1 MLAQS
6 SFWISFL
13 FYAALSGFFLSCQE
27 PLFGQES
34 FQSLSSLGATSKHA
48 NFHLNHPNSPSNG
61 AMGDSVAGEVPVAG
75 DTLAGKT
82 SAIDRSLVTEEP
94 LAKFKKQALQRAG
107 LSTGWL
113 GAANNHDLSAT
124 WLDASVRL
132 GIPLGSMD
140 SPLAITP
147 GFRVDWL
154 NAVSTIDVPDALY
167 DTGVEFFHIR
177 PWNERWKLLGMVR
190 PAVRSDFST
199 SQEAFRVFGLAAAI
213 WEYIPERLS
222 VTLGAV
228 YLGRS
233 DIPALPA
240 VGLVW
245 TPDRKRRLELQ
256 FPRTRY
262 FRRLAK
268 DGANSE
274 LWSHLTIGIGG
285 NTWAVTRSNGSEDE
299 IALRDLRLTTGIEK
313 IVSGGGGWFFE
324 TGIAFDRSLEF
335 LSDESTISLGTGFIF
350 SGGWAY

>member
-1 MLAQS
+1 MCSILFFASSLLAPGNG
-6 SFWISFL
+6 WIRTVLLVSL
-13 FYAALSGFFLSCQE
+13 TGLLWNGSDALL
-27 PLFGQES
+27 GQEI
-34 FQSLSSLGATSKHA
+34 LVEEPTVL
-48 NFHLNHPNSPSNG
+48 
-61 AMGDSVAGEVPVAG
+61 EVP
-75 DTLAGKT
+75 L
-82 SAIDRSLVTEEP
+82 E
-94 LAKFKKQALQRAG
+94 KFKKQALQRAG

-113 GAANNHDLSAT
+113 GAANHHDLSAT
-124 WLDASVRL
+124 WLDASVRF

-147 GFRVDWL
+147 GFRIDWL
-154 NAVSTIDVPDALY
+154 SAVPTIDVPDALY
-167 DTGVEFFHIR
+167 DTGVEFFHMR
-177 PWNERWKLLGMVR
+177 PWNERWKLLGMIR

-199 SQEAFRVFGLAAAI
+199 SRDAFRMFALAAAI
-213 WEYIPERLS
+213 WQYIPDRLS
-222 VTLGAV
+222 ITMGAV

-245 TPDRKRRLELQ
+245 TPDTKQRLELQ

-274 LWSHLTIGIGG
+274 LWAQMTLGIGG

-299 IALRDLRLTTGIEK
+299 IALRDLRLTTGLEK
-313 IVSGGGGWFFE
+313 IVSGGGGWFLE
-324 TGIAFDRSLEF
+324 TGVAFDRSLEF
-335 LSDESTISLGTGFIF
+335 LSDESTVSLGTGLIF